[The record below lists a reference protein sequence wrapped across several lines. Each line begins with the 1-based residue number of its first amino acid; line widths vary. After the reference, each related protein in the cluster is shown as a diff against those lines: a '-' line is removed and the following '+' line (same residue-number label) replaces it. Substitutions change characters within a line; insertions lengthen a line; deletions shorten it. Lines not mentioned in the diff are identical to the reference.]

1 MGEAVAVL
9 EGEKKG
15 DVYEVSLEL
24 AAAMLSL
31 VFGISHEEARKMAD
45 ESIDSGRAFA
55 KFKEWI
61 AYQGGDTAC
70 LDDTSKMARAR
81 FSYEVKSPKG
91 GYLTRMET
99 EAIGNAAGLLG
110 AGRMVKSDP
119 IDPTA
124 GIVLAKKT
132 GEKVKKGEVLCTL
145 YADREELF
153 PAAEKAFLGSLV
165 FGRTKPEPEPLIY
178 KIIR

>member
-1 MGEAVAVL
+1 
-9 EGEKKG
+9 
-15 DVYEVSLEL
+15 
-24 AAAMLSL
+24 
-31 VFGISHEEARKMAD
+31 
-45 ESIDSGRAFA
+45 
-55 KFKEWI
+55 
-61 AYQGGDTAC
+61 
-70 LDDTSKMARAR
+70 MARAR
-81 FSYEVKSPKG
+81 FSHEVKSPES
-91 GYLTRMET
+91 GYITRMET

-132 GEKVKKGEVLCTL
+132 GEKVKKGDVLCTL

-153 PAAEKAFLGSLV
+153 PAAEKAFLGSLS
-165 FGRTKPEPEPLIY
+165 FGKTAPEPQPLIY